1 MDTHMVIR
9 KKSWVCRGT
18 MHTYGGVARAH
29 LIPFQPKKA
38 CQPNDV

>member
-18 MHTYGGVARAH
+18 DAYLWWRRSCPLDSFSTQKGVQA
-29 LIPFQPKKA
+29 Q
-38 CQPNDV
+38 